1 MTLREHWI
9 QKRMHQTTLV
19 LRQTHDITL
28 TEEHAYRWWP
38 FRKHARIYAIMHSG
52 VPFAITF
59 DNIDDA
65 QIFFAMELQSRHHWE
80 QRAPTIQSDHQK
92 H

>member
-1 MTLREHWI
+1 
-9 QKRMHQTTLV
+9 MHETTLV
-19 LRQTHDITL
+19 LQRTHDITL

-38 FRKHARIYAIMHSG
+38 FPKHERRYAITHPG

-65 QIFFAMELQSRHHWE
+65 KVFFAMELQSKYHWE
-80 QRAPTIQSDHQK
+80 QCTHAIHSVL
-92 H
+92 